1 MNKITTTITAF
12 LLTIG
17 AQAALKNWV
26 DVTDKFIVNP
36 RFDYN
41 DIRTGWQGTAFGAA
55 NPFENAEHYQKEF
68 DTYQI
73 LNGLEPGKYRVS
85 ISAFYRMGQSNDDY
99 ETYKS
104 GNYASNQHAKL
115 YATSSIKDYE
125 IGIAPSSSAKLE
137 TSLGGAVSEVGDRNW
152 WGEFTG
158 TKYYIPNNMEAANLW
173 FEAGY
178 YVNKLDC
185 EVGDDGVLR
194 IGVRKYTT
202 LNGDWTCLDNWKL
215 EYYTEI
221 TPITSITFDREQ
233 LEMVM
238 GEKLILTPII
248 APADATIQK
257 VTWKS
262 NNTSVLT
269 VDEKGELTAVN
280 KGTTTVS
287 AIAADGSLIHGSIK
301 VVVSNNEPSSE
312 NIIINEIMA
321 QNIDVYLD
329 PNQNY
334 GSWVELYNPT
344 DRSVN
349 LEGLYVSDD
358 KENLKKNKL
367 INGYGVLPAYGYA
380 ILNFDHHEVWTE
392 MSYRQI
398 DDELDCD
405 GGTIIIS
412 DGTTIFA
419 EQDYPQSIGRTS
431 YARTT
436 DGGEAWGYSG
446 NPTPN
451 ASNANGMFANERL
464 DAPVVDKD
472 AQLFNGSMQICVSFP
487 EGATLKY
494 TTDGTTPTLTNGEVS
509 STGVFNINNTTTFR
523 FRIFKDGYLPSTV
536 VTRSYIYDDGNN
548 PFPIISVVTDPDNIY
563 SSDRGAFMQ
572 GKYGRPGNGQ
582 DGKCNWNM
590 DWDHP
595 VNFEYITTDNEC
607 VVSQECSFSMCGG
620 WSRAWTPHAFK
631 LKASK
636 VYDLKNTF
644 DYQFFPDKQGLKHKT
659 LQIRNGG
666 NDNNNRIKD
675 AAIQGIIAQGTNF
688 YVDYQAWQP
697 VRVFINGSYYAVL
710 NMREPNNKHHAYANY
725 GIDSDEMDQFEMSP
739 DSGYVQM
746 EGTDESFNEWYE
758 LSKTATDAESYE
770 KICKLVDI
778 DEYINYMACEL
789 YTGNWDWPQNNVK
802 GFRDRNDGKFHFVLF
817 DLDGSL
823 STDDPFKTF
832 FDKKYYSF
840 DNLRGYDYS
849 KNESVQGQRRY
860 LEIQFVTIFEN
871 MLRNNNFR
879 KRFIDAFTIVN
890 GSLFDPERVKT
901 IVNERA
907 SYLATGGYVNP
918 WGTAN
923 DLINKFSYNRQNTMI
938 NRLIERTE
946 FSLRSSQQF
955 TADLSSDIEEG
966 QILINNQP
974 LPTGKLKGALFVP
987 VTIKATAPAG
997 YKFKGWKSASS
1008 NKVEKKVFS
1017 EESAWKYYDN
1027 GSLDDKDWNS
1037 STFNDNSWQT
1047 GAAPLGYGKNQKT
1060 TTQSNRPTYYFRKE
1074 FTLDEAPKTTDEFGL
1089 NYTIDDGLIIY
1100 INGIEAGR
1108 YNMPSGNVKYNT
1120 YSSTYANGNPDTGT
1134 MMLKASLFKK
1144 GSNTIA
1150 VEVHNN
1156 SGTSSDILW
1165 DGALI
1170 KYSIPTENT
1179 EYAYTDSVISIT
1191 SPKDISLVAVWEE
1204 MSEEEM
1210 IAEGLNTT
1218 PVVINEVS
1226 ASNSV
1231 YVNDYYK
1238 KNDWIELYNNS
1249 SDDVDIAGLYISDNL
1264 DKPTKYKVP
1273 ENDVALN
1280 TVIPAH
1286 GYKVIWCDKL
1296 DNISDV
1302 IHTSFK
1308 LGAEGGDIIIL
1319 KRDAEGNVTYS
1330 DTITYIEHLGQQSFG
1345 RYPDA
1350 GTKTYVMD
1358 KPTPGKANIY
1368 TTYAVEYVKPIPEP
1382 VPDAI
1387 AMVRDGG
1394 MTIAYVNGVVNV
1406 KSEDYTISSV
1416 NVFNASGS
1424 KVAGNIIRSN
1434 GSFVSINVSTLRTGI
1449 YVATAT
1455 NTNGDECKIKFV
1467 VK

>member
-1 MNKITTTITAF
+1 MNKITTTLTA
-12 LLTIG
+12 LLLAIC
-17 AQAALKNWV
+17 AQAAAPKAWV
-26 DVTDKFIVNP
+26 DVTDKYIRNP
-36 RFDYN
+36 RFDGN
-41 DIRTGWQGTAFGAA
+41 DYWSYWEGTQFGAA
-55 NPFENAEHYQKEF
+55 GPHENAEHYQRNY
-68 DTYQI
+68 DTYQN
-73 LNGLEPGKYRVS
+73 LSGLTPGKYRLS
-85 ISAFYRMGQSNDDY
+85 LSAFYRMGEAGDDY
-99 ETYKS
+99 RIYSS
-104 GNYASNQHAKL
+104 GNYSENQHAKL
-115 YATSSIKDYE
+115 YASSSKGTYQVS
-125 IGIAPSSSAKLE
+125 IAPSSSAALSE
-137 TSLGGAVSEVGDRNW
+137 SLGGNASEVGNW
-152 WGEFTG
+152 WNRL
-158 TKYYIPNNMEAANLW
+158 YIPNNMQAAYFW

-178 YVNKLDC
+178 YKNTVQC
-185 EVGDDGVLR
+185 EVGEDGNLR
-194 IGVRKYTT
+194 IGVRKDVTV
-202 LNGDWTCLDNWKL
+202 NGDWTCLDNWKL
-215 EYYTEI
+215 EVYTEI
-221 TPITSITFDREQ
+221 NPVTSITFDRAQ
-233 LEMVM
+233 IEMVI
-238 GEKLILTPII
+238 GQILTVEPII
-248 APADATIQK
+248 APADATIQA
-257 VTWKS
+257 VTWKT
-262 NNTSVLT
+262 NNDKVLSVDKETGEIVALA
-269 VDEKGELTAVN
+269 KGSA
-280 KGTTTVS
+280 TVS
-287 AIAADGSLIHGSIK
+287 AVATDGSLEYGNFK
-301 VVVSNNEPSSE
+301 VDVLDNEPSSE

-329 PNQNY
+329 PNQNF

-349 LEGLYVSDD
+349 LEGLYVTDD
-358 KENLKKNKL
+358 RNNLKKHKL
-367 INGYGVLPAYGYA
+367 VKGYGTLTAGGYA
-380 ILNFDHHEVWTE
+380 ILNFDHHEVWTP

-398 DDELDCD
+398 DDKLDCD

-412 DGTTIFA
+412 DGTTVFA
-419 EQDYPQSIGRTS
+419 EQEYPASIGRIS

-436 DGGEAWGYSG
+436 DGGDKWGYTG
-446 NPTPN
+446 NPTP
-451 ASNANGMFANERL
+451 AKSNAESAFANEQL
-464 DAPVVDKD
+464 EAPVVDKN
-472 AQLFNGSMQICVSFP
+472 AQLFNGSMQITVSFP
-487 EGATLKY
+487 VGSTLKY

-509 STGVFNINNTTTFR
+509 ETGIFNINSTETFR
-523 FRIFKDGYLPSTV
+523 FRVFKDGYLPSTV
-536 VTRSYIYDDGNN
+536 VTRSYITNDGNN
-548 PFPIISVVTDPDNIY
+548 PFPIISIVTDPDNIY
-563 SSDRGAFMQ
+563 SNNHGAFMTGQ
-572 GKYGRPGNGQ
+572 YGRPGNGR
-582 DGKCNWNM
+582 DDKCNWNM

-595 VNFEYITTDNEC
+595 VNFEFITTDNEC
-607 VVSQECSFSMCGG
+607 VVSQECDFSMCGG
-620 WSRAWTPHAFK
+620 WSRAYTPHSFK
-631 LKASK
+631 LKANK
-636 VYDLKNTF
+636 IYDLKNSF
-644 DYQFFPDKQGLKHKT
+644 DYQFFEDKPGLKHKT

-666 NDNNNRIKD
+666 NDNNCRITD
-675 AAIQGIIAQGTNF
+675 AAIQGIMTQDAKF

-697 VRVFINGSYYAVL
+697 VRVFINGQHYAVL

-746 EGTDESFNEWYE
+746 EGTKDSFDRWYE
-758 LSKTATDAESYE
+758 LSKTATKEESYE
-770 KICKLVDI
+770 EIKTLVDI
-778 DEYINYMACEL
+778 DEYINYMACEF
-789 YTGNWDWPQNNVK
+789 YAGGTDWPQNNVK
-802 GFRDRNDGKFHFVLF
+802 GFRDRNNGKFHFVIF
-817 DLDGSL
+817 DLDFALG
-823 STDDPFKTF
+823 TNDPFENFFGKKNFT
-832 FDKKYYSF
+832 FDK
-840 DNLRGYDYS
+840 LRGYDYS
-849 KNESVQGQRRY
+849 RNVNVQGQQRLR
-860 LEIQFVTIFEN
+860 EIQFVTIFEN
-871 MLRNNNFR
+871 MLKNNDFR
-879 KRFIDAFTIVN
+879 RRFIDAYCIVN
-890 GSLFDPERVKT
+890 GSLFDPERVQK

-918 WGTAN
+918 WSSAN
-923 DLINKFSYNRQNTMI
+923 NLANSYNSYRQSSMI
-938 NRLIERTE
+938 SKLIGRQEMALN
-946 FSLRSSQQF
+946 SAQQF
-955 TADLSSDIEEG
+955 AANLSSDLAEAE
-966 QILINNQP
+966 ILINDQP
-974 LPTGKLKGALFVP
+974 LPTGKLNGILFSP

-997 YKFKGWKSASS
+997 YKFKGWRKGTSSMVASTIFETTTS
-1008 NKVEKKVFS
+1008 
-1017 EESAWKYYDN
+1017 WKYYDK
-1027 GSLDDKDWNS
+1027 GSLDGTNWTASNY
-1037 STFNDNSWQT
+1037 NDDSWKS
-1047 GAAPLGYGKNQKT
+1047 GAAPLGYGKTQT
-1060 TTQSNRPTYYFRKE
+1060 TTTESKRPTYYFRKT
-1074 FTLDEAPKTTDEFGL
+1074 FTLSDAPKTTDDFEL
-1089 NYTIDDGLIIY
+1089 NFNVDDGWIIY
-1100 INGIEAGR
+1100 INGVEAER
-1108 YNMPSGNVKYNT
+1108 HNMPSGYVGYDS
-1120 YSSTYANGNPDTGT
+1120 YSSTYADGQYDNGTAT
-1134 MMLKASLFKK
+1134 FKSSLFKK
-1144 GSNTIA
+1144 GQNVIA

-1156 SGTSSDILW
+1156 NSTSSDIFW
-1165 DGALI
+1165 SAELI
-1170 KYSIPTENT
+1170 KNSLSTSGT
-1179 EYAYTDSVISIT
+1179 SYAYTDSVIHIN
-1191 SPKDISLVAVWEE
+1191 SPKNISYIAEWEK
-1204 MSEEEM
+1204 MTDEEM
-1210 IAEGLNTT
+1210 IAEGLNTA